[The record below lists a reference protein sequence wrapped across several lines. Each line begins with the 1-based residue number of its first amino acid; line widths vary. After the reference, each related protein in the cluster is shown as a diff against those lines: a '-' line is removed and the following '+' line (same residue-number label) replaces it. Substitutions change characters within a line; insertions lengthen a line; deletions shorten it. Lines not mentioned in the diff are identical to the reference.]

1 MVTEDLTEKVE
12 VTPDNLYTLLLDTI
26 ENDETL
32 QFVYYYGCWY
42 ILNKALEKTKL
53 LKGDLRHIR
62 DDEYIE
68 INERYDD
75 FSEIENPIQ
84 NGVYWISSY
93 VITNPV

>member
-1 MVTEDLTEKVE
+1 MKKERNDLLIYSV
-12 VTPDNLYTLLLDTI
+12 I
-26 ENDETL
+26 
-32 QFVYYYGCWY
+32 FWFCICMGFG
-42 ILNKALEKTKL
+42 ITKL

-68 INERYDD
+68 TNERYDD